1 MYFCYDRAE
10 VVRTPFNP
18 LEGVLFM
25 MKHIKKLA
33 ICFGGIAVT
42 LLLQGCGEQS
52 YFESASPET
61 EEVAETQ
68 TQEAAEPVSEEI
80 VVQVAGCVNNPGVF
94 TLSSDAR
101 VYEAIACAGGLLEN
115 AYQQDLNQAAKL
127 EDGQMIYV
135 YSMEEHSL
143 SASGSDSAV
152 DADGRVNLNAADE
165 ADLMTLPGIGA
176 SKAKLIVEY
185 RTEHGNFAS
194 PEDIKQ
200 IPGIKDGVYNRIK
213 DSIITK

>member
-1 MYFCYDRAE
+1 
-10 VVRTPFNP
+10 
-18 LEGVLFM
+18 M

-52 YFESASPET
+52 YFESASPGT

-68 TQEAAEPVSEEI
+68 TQEASEPVPEEI

-143 SASGSDSAV
+143 SVSGSDSAV
-152 DADGRVNLNAADE
+152 DADGRVNLNAASE

-213 DSIITK
+213 DSIITKQ